1 MDMNLPLKFKI
12 GNINLA
18 NLNVWLELSSTIRNL
33 VLQKQ
38 WRYQSRKTLGSP
50 LSMNTPELQL
60 HIEQLFL
67 RTT

>member
-1 MDMNLPLKFKI
+1 MHMDMSLPFKFKI

-33 VLQKQ
+33 ALQKLN
-38 WRYQSRKTLGSP
+38 QSRKTLGSP
-50 LSMNTPELQL
+50 PPTNTPELQL

>member
-38 WRYQSRKTLGSP
+38 WRYQSRNTLGSP
-50 LSMNTPELQL
+50 PPTNTPELQL

-67 RTT
+67 KTT

>member
-1 MDMNLPLKFKI
+1 MDMSLPFKFKI

-33 VLQKQ
+33 ALQKQ

-50 LSMNTPELQL
+50 PPTNTPELQL